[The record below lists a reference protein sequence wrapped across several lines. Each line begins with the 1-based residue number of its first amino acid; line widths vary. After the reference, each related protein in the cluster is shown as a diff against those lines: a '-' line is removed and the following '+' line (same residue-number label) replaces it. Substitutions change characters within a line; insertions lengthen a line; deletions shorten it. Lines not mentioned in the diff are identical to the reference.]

1 MKMTVRSLMVGICV
15 GLVMIGLSSCNTEP
29 STLGELQRW
38 NEEVAQID
46 ADLASQQLPVLKDPS
61 GIRIV
66 ISGLGTDL
74 PAQPWNTVDVD
85 YVGKRYNDKF
95 VFDQGHTKEKLS
107 EYIRGWQ
114 VALSK
119 LPAGSQGKLI
129 IPSFYG
135 YGPGGYGEKIPGNT
149 ILEFD
154 ISFNEVEPSASEI
167 QRFKTDTTAIDAY
180 LTEKGITAIEDP
192 TGLRYVINTPG
203 VGYSP
208 SWFDRVKLKYTIKL
222 LSDDTRTIATIER
235 EPTDD
240 FYSRPIDYI
249 HGMKIGLKKLSS
261 GSKAV
266 FYIPSGY
273 AFGPETVSDGTGNS
287 VPANSNIIVEVELTE
302 VL

>member
-66 ISGLGTDL
+66 ISSLGTDL

-107 EYIRGWQ
+107 EYIRRCQ

-129 IPSFYG
+129 IPSYYG
-135 YGPGGYGEKIPGNT
+135 
-149 ILEFD
+149 
-154 ISFNEVEPSASEI
+154 
-167 QRFKTDTTAIDAY
+167 
-180 LTEKGITAIEDP
+180 
-192 TGLRYVINTPG
+192 
-203 VGYSP
+203 
-208 SWFDRVKLKYTIKL
+208 
-222 LSDDTRTIATIER
+222 
-235 EPTDD
+235 
-240 FYSRPIDYI
+240 
-249 HGMKIGLKKLSS
+249 
-261 GSKAV
+261 
-266 FYIPSGY
+266 
-273 AFGPETVSDGTGNS
+273 
-287 VPANSNIIVEVELTE
+287 
-302 VL
+302 